1 MAPSARYIGS
11 VSRPL
16 DSSQWSVCS
25 RRNETGWAA
34 KNAASTRFLVASQAT
49 ALAPFSQN
57 SAWLRSLTAGS
68 PQAQLGQ
75 SNPSA
80 WFTRS
85 RVRSDRAGP
94 ISDSAY
100 RIETATPGT
109 PTAAVSGSP
118 IRISSSSSRAS
129 LIASTLT
136 EGRHVGIV
144 AIANDCER

>member
-1 MAPSARYIGS
+1 M
-11 VSRPL
+11 

-25 RRNETGWAA
+25 RRNETGCAA

-57 SAWLRSLTAGS
+57 SAWLRSETAGS
-68 PQAQLGQ
+68 PHAQLGQ
-75 SNPSA
+75 SNPAA

-85 RVRSDRAGP
+85 RVRIDRTGP

-100 RIETATPGT
+100 RIEAATPGT
-109 PTAAVSGSP
+109 PTAADSGSP
-118 IRISSSSSRAS
+118 IRIPSSSPRAS
-129 LIASTLT
+129 LIASTIS

-144 AIANDCER
+144 GIDNECER